1 VAAFSGVI
9 FMWRSIVVMSFCLVS
24 MAQAADVVVVHS
36 NSAEYPKGT
45 LLDSQTAINLPAGK
59 EMTVV
64 FSSGQV
70 QTFKNAYEGH
80 LQDNSG
86 KAATAGLVDT
96 LASLINTAQPITRG
110 HDIPQDVW
118 LVDISTNKRFYCV
131 SANEH
136 VTLWRPESESKT
148 ASTLQIKHK
157 PTGQQAQVVWPA
169 NKSTIEWPSNMPVV
183 YGDTY
188 TLELSSLR
196 GHSTFKKLV
205 LYQLPD
211 SLPSKSH
218 QVVWMAGK
226 GCIPQA
232 NLLLVNLR

>member
-1 VAAFSGVI
+1 
-9 FMWRSIVVMSFCLVS
+9 MWRFFLVIGLGLVS
-24 MAQAADVVVVHS
+24 MAQAADVVVVRS
-36 NSAEYPKGT
+36 NSSTYPKGM
-45 LLDSQTAINLPAGK
+45 LLETQTPVNLAAGE

-64 FSSGQV
+64 FSSGQA
-70 QTFKNAYEGH
+70 QTLRNGYNGY
-80 LQDNSG
+80 LQDASA
-86 KAATAGLVDT
+86 KPVTVGLVDA
-96 LASLINTAQPITRG
+96 LANVVNAAQPITRG
-110 HDIPQDVW
+110 HDVPQDVW

-131 SANEH
+131 AANEH
-136 VTLWRPESESKT
+136 VTLWRPDSESKT

-169 NKSTIEWPSNMPVV
+169 NKPTIEWPSSMPVV

-205 LYQLPD
+205 LYQLPE
-211 SLPSKSH
+211 SLPTKSH

>member
-1 VAAFSGVI
+1 
-9 FMWRSIVVMSFCLVS
+9 MWRFTVVAMSLCLVS
-24 MAQAADVVVVHS
+24 MAQAADVVVVRS
-36 NSAEYPKGT
+36 NSVEYPKGT
-45 LLDSQTAINLPAGK
+45 LLDSHTAVNLPAGK

-70 QTFKNAYEGH
+70 QTFKNAYEGS

-86 KAATAGLVDT
+86 KAATVGLVDT

-118 LVDISTNKRFYCV
+118 LVDISNNKRFYCV
-131 SANEH
+131 AANEH
-136 VTLWRPESESKT
+136 VTLWRPDSESKT